1 MIDRIAEKN
10 KQLRADMHIL
20 LGIIIIIII
29 VGSLFIYASSSVYA
43 LESFGSASYFVEK
56 QLVGIALGFV
66 GLVIAALI
74 PFPIIKKATP
84 LFFVSSLAL
93 TALSL
98 IPQFASRI
106 HGSSRWIRLLG
117 FSFQPSELLKVGLLL
132 YLAHF
137 LEKKLS
143 RQESIF
149 TTFIPLMIM
158 LGIPSAILLK
168 QPDFG
173 FTVTLVST
181 ALIVC
186 FIMQFQVKQIFF
198 SMIGL
203 IPLVIALIAHQPYR
217 VKRITTFLNPWS
229 DPQGSGFQIIQSLIA
244 IGSGGFTG
252 IGIGQSKQKFFYLP
266 MQHTD
271 FILSI
276 IAEETGFVGIFF
288 LITLYLMLL
297 YFGLRIASNMRDT
310 FSQAFT
316 YGAVILIS
324 LQAVINMAVTTGMA
338 PTKGIG
344 LPFISYGNTGLIT
357 NIKSRCNCVHFP
369 SLCRY
374 SRPFRY
380 VPSRCHPKTH
390 PPILY
395 RHSLPIL
402 FRA

>member
-10 KQLRADMHIL
+10 KQLRADMHFL

-43 LESFGSASYFVEK
+43 LESFGSATYFVKK
-56 QLVGIALGFV
+56 QLAGIALGFV
-66 GLVIAALI
+66 GLIIAALI
-74 PFPIIKKATP
+74 PFNIIKKATP
-84 LFFVSSLAL
+84 IFFISSLAL

-98 IPQFASRI
+98 VPQFASRI
-106 HGSSRWIRLLG
+106 HGSSRWVRLLG

-132 YLAHF
+132 YLAYF
-137 LEKKLS
+137 LEKKLNK
-143 RQESIF
+143 QESIF

-158 LGIPSAILLK
+158 LAIPSAILLK

-186 FIMQFQVKQIFF
+186 FIMQFQVKQIFL

-203 IPLVIALIAHQPYR
+203 IPLVITLIAHQPYR

-244 IGSGGFTG
+244 IGSGGITG

-288 LITLYLMLL
+288 LITLYMMLL

-316 YGAVILIS
+316 YGAIILIS

-357 NIKSRCNCVHFP
+357 NIIMIGLIINMVKHQ
-369 SLCRY
+369 
-374 SRPFRY
+374 
-380 VPSRCHPKTH
+380 T
-390 PPILY
+390 
-395 RHSLPIL
+395 
-402 FRA
+402 RANHT

>member
-10 KQLRADMHIL
+10 KQLRADMQFL
-20 LGIIIIIII
+20 LGIIIVIII

-43 LESFGSASYFVEK
+43 LESFGSASYFVNK
-56 QLVGIALGFV
+56 QLIGIALGFA
-66 GLVIAALI
+66 GLVVAALI
-74 PFPIIKKATP
+74 PFNLIKKATP

-106 HGSSRWIRLLG
+106 HGSSRWVRLLG

-132 YLAHF
+132 YLAYF
-137 LEKKLS
+137 LEKKLNK
-143 RQESIF
+143 QESIV
-149 TTFIPLMIM
+149 TTFLPLMIM

-203 IPLVIALIAHQPYR
+203 VPLVIALIAHQPYR

-244 IGSGGFTG
+244 IGSGGLTG

-288 LITLYLMLL
+288 LITLYMMLL

-316 YGAVILIS
+316 YGAIILIS

-357 NIKSRCNCVHFP
+357 NIIMIGLIINMV
-369 SLCRY
+369 
-374 SRPFRY
+374 
-380 VPSRCHPKTH
+380 
-390 PPILY
+390 
-395 RHSLPIL
+395 RHQTRTNHS
-402 FRA
+402 